1 MKTAVIY
8 ARYSSG
14 KQREVSI
21 DDQLRIVREYLSR
34 ENIRE
39 VRAYYDKAKSG
50 RTDRRPSFQE
60 MIANAPESDYVV
72 VYAMD
77 RFSRDRWD
85 APVYKKLLSDA
96 GVRVLSATEQSI
108 DDSPEGVLQ
117 EKLLE
122 GMAAYYSLN
131 LARSVRRGMT
141 GNALACKV
149 NGYKLLG
156 YDIDPETRRYVLNET
171 EADVVRD
178 VFSRYVAG
186 ATINSLAEELA
197 AAGYKTRNGTPM
209 SANAVKHML
218 HNERYLGIYK
228 WGDVVVPGGMP
239 QIVSKAMFDAAQNAA
254 HGRQSLRKELYVF
267 EDFRLTG
274 KLFCGLC
281 GEAMVGT
288 SGHGRHGKKY
298 SYYRCTGK
306 DRKPIRK
313 ELVEDALA
321 ESVTRL
327 MDEPRTA
334 RLVAERIVAAYV
346 GDDKADAALQACEAH
361 IRENETAV
369 HNIEKAVEKGII
381 TDGLKDR
388 LDELQAESRRLHS
401 ERGRLLTEQ
410 MNLDVDELAEF
421 IQHGFDVCDDDL
433 IFGGFVNRVYLFED
447 YMVAIMNY
455 RNEMNELDEVIVA
468 LEKEKV
474 EPPEGFDQNG
484 YGGPKQ
490 YLSEPL
496 LIPLRHGFGLIIQIA
511 A

>member
-1 MKTAVIY
+1 MKTAVVY

-21 DDQLRIVREYLSR
+21 DDQLRVVREFLAR
-34 ENIRE
+34 EGMRE
-39 VRAYYDKAKSG
+39 VRVYADRAKSG

-60 MIANAPESDYVV
+60 MIANAPESDFVV
-72 VYAMD
+72 VYSLD

-85 APVYKKLLSDA
+85 APVYKKLLADA
-96 GVRVLSATEQSI
+96 GVRVLSATEQMI

-117 EKLLE
+117 EKMME
-122 GMAAYYSLN
+122 GLAAYYSLN
-131 LARSVRRGMT
+131 LARSVRRGMV
-141 GNALACKV
+141 GNALACKA
-149 NGYKLLG
+149 NGYKLFG
-156 YDIDPETRRYVLNET
+156 YDIDPDTRQYVLNKA
-171 EADVVRD
+171 EAEEVRRA
-178 VFSRYVAG
+178 FSRYAAG
-186 ATINSLAEELA
+186 ATINSIAEDLARK
-197 AAGYKTRNGTPM
+197 GYTTRNGKPM
-209 SANAVKHML
+209 SANAVQHML

-228 WGDVVVPGGMP
+228 WGEVVVPGGMP
-239 QIVSKAMFDAAQNAA
+239 QIISKPAFDAAQNAA
-254 HGRQSLRKELYVF
+254 HGRQSLRKELYMF

-306 DRKPIRK
+306 DRQPVRK
-313 ELVEDALA
+313 ELVEGNLA
-321 ESVTRL
+321 EAVTKL

-334 RLVAERIVAAYV
+334 RLVAERIVAAYR
-346 GDDKADAALQACEAH
+346 GDGQVDAALQACEAH

-369 HNIEKAVEKGII
+369 HNIEKAIEKGII

-388 LDELQAESRRLHS
+388 LDELQAESLRLHS

-410 MNLDVDELAEF
+410 MNLDVDELTEF
-421 IQHGFDVCDDDL
+421 IQHGFDVCDESL
-433 IFGGFVNRVYLFED
+433 IFDGFVNRVYLFED
-447 YMVAIMNY
+447 YMVATMNY
-455 RNEMNELDEVIVA
+455 RNELNELDEVIVA

-484 YGGPKQ
+484 YGGANQ
-490 YLSEPL
+490 YLVEPL
-496 LIPLRHGFGLIIQIA
+496 IIPLHHGFGLVIQVA